1 MGRDY
6 RNRWVTVDDA
16 GIVRVHDNGRVRTLD
31 SKRECAGTAKKVVHF
46 NSKGEQFFYISAHD
60 RSIIFEVD
68 LTSVEEK
75 VIEHRFQHT
84 KIIDFL
90 MISDTEIATLS
101 KDGWFQ
107 TRDITNKSSHVILDQ
122 NSPLLRDKRSH
133 LFSLEVPEKSTKT
146 AAPGP
151 IQPKPVPANPTAP
164 GGTQPKPTAPAD
176 PNKPSNSSAVTT
188 STKQLQSSGLWA
200 SPPAK
205 DKVHRLQ
212 HCRNPIIQPTS
223 TNSPRCVAP
232 KTSLWLSAASTRR
245 WYLAKAK
252 RIRCSTQSCCLTT
265 KSGSKV
271 LTASRSKL
279 TPASAISSML
289 ILK

>member
-16 GIVRVHDNGRVRTLD
+16 GIVRIHDNGRVRTLD

-46 NSKGEQFFYISAHD
+46 NSKCEQFFYISAHD

-107 TRDITNKSSHVILDQ
+107 TRDITNKSSHVILDH
-122 NSPLLRDKRSH
+122 NSPLLRDKRRC
-133 LFSLEVPEKSTKT
+133 LFSLEVHEKSTKA
-146 AAPGP
+146 AAP
-151 IQPKPVPANPTAP
+151 T
-164 GGTQPKPTAPAD
+164 D
-176 PNKPSNSSAVTT
+176 PSKPSTSSAGTGT
-188 STKQLQSSGLWA
+188 ASTKQLQSSGLWA

-212 HCRNPIIQPTS
+212 HCRKRIIQPTS
-223 TNSPRCVAP
+223 TNSLHCAGP
-232 KTSLWLSAASTRR
+232 KTSSWLSAPSTR
-245 WYLAKAK
+245 L
-252 RIRCSTQSCCLTT
+252 
-265 KSGSKV
+265 
-271 LTASRSKL
+271 
-279 TPASAISSML
+279 
-289 ILK
+289 

>member
-16 GIVRVHDNGRVRTLD
+16 GIVRIHDNGKVRTLD

-60 RSIIFEVD
+60 RSVIFEVD

-122 NSPLLRDKRSH
+122 NSPLLREKRNPMV
-133 LFSLEVPEKSTKT
+133 SLEGPAKPAK
-146 AAPGP
+146 AAVLGP
-151 IQPKPVPANPTAP
+151 IQPKQVPGPNPPAP
-164 GGTQPKPTAPAD
+164 GVTQPRPAAPTDPTKPGNPAG
-176 PNKPSNSSAVTT
+176 TT

-212 HCRNPIIQPTS
+212 HC
-223 TNSPRCVAP
+223 
-232 KTSLWLSAASTRR
+232 K
-245 WYLAKAK
+245 
-252 RIRCSTQSCCLTT
+252 
-265 KSGSKV
+265 
-271 LTASRSKL
+271 KL
-279 TPASAISSML
+279 TSPSQHR
-289 ILK
+289 